1 MSKSQSVLLLPRSE
15 ESLDG
20 HQLDYQEAGMSVS
33 NDRNVQSNLAFRG
46 STHFGPT

>member
-1 MSKSQSVLLLPRSE
+1 MSKSQSVLLPPRSE

-20 HQLDYQEAGMSVS
+20 QQPGYQEGGMSEF

-46 STHFGPT
+46 STRFGPT